1 MDFISPESFLIFFLN
16 LYIWPWLQKIFKFRV
31 LRLLQ
36 IHLWVKKLNLL
47 NFTHA
52 LKQHSPPGFYHYPP
66 GRYKFP
72 IPPKQHFLKIFF
84 PEQKEGWWWGGDGE
98 GGEDDV
104 FEKITKINK
113 GIGVLVTIFDKFYRL
128 CNLYSFTLSFL
139 VQ

>member
-1 MDFISPESFLIFFLN
+1 M
-16 LYIWPWLQKIFKFRV
+16 V
-31 LRLLQ
+31 
-36 IHLWVKKLNLL
+36 V
-47 NFTHA
+47 
-52 LKQHSPPGFYHYPP
+52 G
-66 GRYKFP
+66 
-72 IPPKQHFLKIFF
+72 
-84 PEQKEGWWWGGDGE
+84 GGDGE